1 MESNVIEMAN
11 LLVVEEYEWNPD
23 SLLMKSHYIDGK
35 LFSHV
40 YEKEREMIVLQ
51 KPKDV
56 IDYSC
61 QYYGMSLEGNQKGAS
76 IVTNYKK
83 KLPVIICKE
92 LNLVVFPTASPSR
105 DNCYWIDYSSIK
117 DFNKSTSN
125 ETSILFNNQVE
136 MVIPMSFA
144 SFNTQYGRA
153 AVLQSRLKSRVA
165 ETKRKYGLI
174 DDDEQ

>member
-1 MESNVIEMAN
+1 MQMADFM
-11 LLVVEEYEWNPD
+11 VVEEYEWNPD
-23 SLLMKSHYIDGK
+23 SLLMKSYYQDGH
-35 LFSHV
+35 LLAHV
-40 YEKEREMIVLQ
+40 YEKERELLVRQ

-61 QYYGMSLEGNQKGAS
+61 QYYGTSLEGNQKGAS

-83 KLPVIICKE
+83 KLPVVICKE
-92 LNLVVFPTASPSR
+92 LNLVVFPSSSPSK
-105 DNCYWIDYSSIK
+105 DTCYWIDYSSIK
-117 DFNKSTSN
+117 DFYKSTPHK
-125 ETSILFNNQVE
+125 TCILFNNHVE
-136 MVIPMSFA
+136 IEVPMSVA

-165 ETKRKYGLI
+165 ETRRRYGLV

>member
-11 LLVVEEYEWNPD
+11 LLVVEEYECNPD

-61 QYYGMSLEGNQKGAS
+61 QYYGMSLEGNQKRS
-76 IVTNYKK
+76 IY
-83 KLPVIICKE
+83 
-92 LNLVVFPTASPSR
+92 
-105 DNCYWIDYSSIK
+105 CYQ
-117 DFNKSTSN
+117 
-125 ETSILFNNQVE
+125 L
-136 MVIPMSFA
+136 
-144 SFNTQYGRA
+144 
-153 AVLQSRLKSRVA
+153 
-165 ETKRKYGLI
+165 
-174 DDDEQ
+174 